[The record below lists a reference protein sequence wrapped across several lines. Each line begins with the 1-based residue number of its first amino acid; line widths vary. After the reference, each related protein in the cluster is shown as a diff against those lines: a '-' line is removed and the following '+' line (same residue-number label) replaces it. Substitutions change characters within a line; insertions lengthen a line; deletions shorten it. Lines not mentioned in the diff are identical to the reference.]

1 MLRSLNIRL
10 KAYTILFIAIFIAF
24 MMLTSYYVSKKILT
38 DNYIEK
44 SVQIT
49 KQEAENAIATL
60 KNIEEVN
67 TVVISKLELEN
78 PVFYKTHSPDY
89 IRNLTSFNKFYPYFT
104 SFFVY
109 HNNQVLY
116 YYSPTFEQ
124 ISDYN
129 HIINNTTFNENGVGW
144 FTQAGNSK
152 LNDSL
157 ILVRKIPL
165 ENEFLYFFFMIDYSY
180 ISSHFNGGNDFA
192 DHKDVFISAG
202 NNSELCSIKT
212 QIKESNQTKKAFSS
226 LEKTGYSILNKNTI
240 ITRSDTDYGPI
251 SFYCA
256 DDISHVNFYTS
267 MLALIYIALFVISI
281 LLAYISISL
290 LSKSM
295 SKQLERLRTKMQNYL

>member
-10 KAYTILFIAIFIAF
+10 KSYTILFIAIFIAF
-24 MMLTSYYVSKKILT
+24 MMVTSYYASKKILT

-67 TVVISKLELEN
+67 SVVISKLDLEN
-78 PVFYKTHSPDY
+78 PTFYKTHSPDY

-109 HNNQVLY
+109 RNKQVLY
-116 YYSPTFEQ
+116 YYSPTAEYV
-124 ISDYN
+124 SDYD
-129 HIINNTTFNENGVGW
+129 NTIKSTNFNPNGVGW
-144 FTQAGNSK
+144 FTQSDSSK

-157 ILVRKIPL
+157 ILVRKIPF
-165 ENEFLYFFFMIDYSY
+165 ENDFLYFFFMIDYSY

-192 DHKDVFISAG
+192 DHKAVFVSAG
-202 NNSELCSIKT
+202 NNPELCSINT
-212 QIKESNQTKKAFSS
+212 HIKANDEIKKAF
-226 LEKTGYSILNKNTI
+226 LELKESGYSIIDKNTI
-240 ITRSDTDYGPI
+240 ITRSDTEYGPI
-251 SFYCA
+251 SFYCT

-267 MLALIYIALFVISI
+267 MLALIYISLFIIS
-281 LLAYISISL
+281 LFLAYISISL